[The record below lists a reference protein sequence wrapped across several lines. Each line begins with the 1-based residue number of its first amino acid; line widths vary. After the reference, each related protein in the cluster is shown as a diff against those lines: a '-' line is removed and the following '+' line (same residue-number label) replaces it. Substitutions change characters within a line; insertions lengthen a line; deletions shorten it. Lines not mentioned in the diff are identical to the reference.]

1 MSRFKF
7 WWWLGGTS
15 NPYLAPYWHS
25 MKITSD
31 WLYRKGQDLS
41 AVHGNICNIIRF
53 QTQNLQSLN
62 NSKIIYLWKQ
72 PICLVACRANY
83 TSYII
88 IKSWQVRLF
97 CFNINDD
104 GHWTYQLDKSIKCN
118 KFLSVFIESL
128 GFGPSLDLSTHAIFQ

>member
-1 MSRFKF
+1 MSRFKL

-31 WLYRKGQDLS
+31 WLYTKGQDLS

-97 CFNINDD
+97 FVLILMMMVIGLTSLISQLNAINFYLFLLN
-104 GHWTYQLDKSIKCN
+104 HWDSGQ
-118 KFLSVFIESL
+118 V
-128 GFGPSLDLSTHAIFQ
+128 